1 MKICTLLPSFSGF
14 TKIVSSA
21 SPRFRFSME
30 DAGVIRSLPSLV
42 QPWVL
47 EIRGQFGADVF
58 HVRLTLKIKLLIGPS
73 VASPPFTWPSA
84 YWKSSALI
92 WPIWSSLVDAFAAGH
107 DTC

>member
-58 HVRLTLKIKLLIGPS
+58 HVRLTLKIKLFNKLVVLDVGRIFREGQVLDAELIRRRLGRG
-73 VASPPFTWPSA
+73 F
-84 YWKSSALI
+84 
-92 WPIWSSLVDAFAAGH
+92 FAQLSRRR
-107 DTC
+107 